1 MPQSTSAPVRGTA
14 GLSAAGVDVIRRAV
28 RASGPFPACV
38 ERRGWLGF
46 TTPSGLGMILFGYG
60 VTAFGNL
67 ADSAWLHGLKIVA
80 VAVDAQA
87 VWGMTK
93 DLCADRERATIA
105 VGSAMFASAI
115 FSAPGRIRAIAG
127 YGAAQAV
134 PGPLFIFVAYLG
146 TVMAPIPNGRLG
158 SRLVAISGAVA
169 ATITAGIPMFNG

>member
-1 MPQSTSAPVRGTA
+1 
-14 GLSAAGVDVIRRAV
+14 
-28 RASGPFPACV
+28 
-38 ERRGWLGF
+38 
-46 TTPSGLGMILFGYG
+46 MILFGYG

-67 ADSAWLHGLKIVA
+67 ADSAWFHGLKIVA

-93 DLCADRERATIA
+93 DLCADRERATIV

-146 TVMAPIPNGRLG
+146 TVMAPVPNGRLG